1 MELDAKVKERLRSS
15 KGYDLIMSAEE
26 AAAMVKDGMVLGVSG
41 FTASGYPKAVPHALA
56 ERGKRGEK
64 FKVDVYSGASLGPE
78 IDTEMTEAGI
88 LGYRMPYMTDNVF
101 RKAVNSGK
109 CDYVDMHLSQSAQY
123 VNYGILPKIDIAIVE
138 ALAINEDGSI
148 VPTTSVGNTPSFIRQ
163 ADKVIVELNTL
174 QPMGLE
180 GMHDCII
187 LDNPPHRKP
196 IDIESPSDRIGK
208 PYMECGWDKICA
220 IVITDIQDGLRPLGA
235 ISEDS
240 QKIADN
246 IIDFLNGEVK
256 AGRLTDTL
264 LPIQSGVGSVANAV
278 LYGLKDSEFHDL
290 TCFTEVVQDSMLEL
304 IKAGKVTCASTT
316 AITPSPEMKE
326 RFDKE
331 CDLYKG
337 KLIFR
342 PEDISN
348 NPEVIRRLGV
358 IAMNTALECD
368 IYGNVNST
376 HVNGSGMMNGIG
388 GSGDFSRNGG
398 ITIFSTVSTAKNGK
412 LSSIVPFCSHIDHTE
427 HDVQVI
433 VTEQGYADLRGLT
446 PKQRAVKIIENCA
459 HPDYKDM
466 LMDYFRRACEQS
478 KLQTPHILE
487 EAFSW
492 HVRAIK
498 TGTMKPAPE
507 KTADAACSD
516 AAEKKL
522 LRLKQMRRSR

>member
-1 MELDAKVKERLRSS
+1 MELDPKVKERLRSE
-15 KGYDLIMSAEE
+15 KGNDLIMSAEQ
-26 AAAMVKDGMVLGVSG
+26 AAEMIKDGMVLGVSG

-56 ERGKRGEK
+56 ERGKNGEK

-88 LGYRMPYMTDNVF
+88 LGKRMPYMTDKAF
-101 RKAVNSGK
+101 RKAVNTGV

-123 VNYGILPKIDIAIVE
+123 VNYGVMPKIDIAIVE

-174 QPMGLE
+174 QPLSLE

-187 LDNPPHRKP
+187 LDNPPNRQP
-196 IDIESPSDRIGK
+196 IAITNPGDRIGK
-208 PYMECGWDKICA
+208 PYMECGWDKIAA

-246 IIDFLNGEVK
+246 IIEFLNGEVK

-278 LYGLKDSEFHDL
+278 LYGLLDSDFHDL
-290 TCFTEVVQDSMLEL
+290 TCYTEVVQDSMLEL
-304 IKAGKVTCASTT
+304 IKAGKVVRASTT

-326 RFDKE
+326 KFDQE
-331 CDLYKG
+331 CELYKD

-398 ITIFSTVSTAKNGK
+398 ITIFSTVSTAKNGNI
-412 LSSIVPFCSHIDHTE
+412 SSIVPFCSHIDHTE
-427 HDVQVI
+427 HDVMVI
-433 VTEQGYADLRGLT
+433 VTEQGFADLRGCT
-446 PKQRAVKIIENCA
+446 PKERAVKIINNCA

-466 LMDYFRRACEQS
+466 LMDYYERACKES
-478 KLQTPHILE
+478 ALQTPHLLE

-492 HVRAIK
+492 HIKAMK
-498 TGTMKPAPE
+498 TGSMK
-507 KTADAACSD
+507 
-516 AAEKKL
+516 
-522 LRLKQMRRSR
+522 

>member
-1 MELDAKVKERLRSS
+1 MELDPKVKERLRSE
-15 KGYDLIMSAEE
+15 KGVDLIMSAEK
-26 AAAMVKDGMVLGVSG
+26 AAEMVKDGMVLGVSG

-88 LGYRMPYMTDNVF
+88 MGKRMPYMTNKSF
-101 RKAVNSGK
+101 RKAVNTGV

-123 VNYGILPKIDIAIVE
+123 VNYGVMPKIDIAIVE

-148 VPTTSVGNTPSFIRQ
+148 VPTTSVGNTPSFIKQ

-174 QPMGLE
+174 QPLSLE

-187 LDNPPHRKP
+187 LDNPPNRKP
-196 IDIESPSDRIGK
+196 IDITKPNDRIGK
-208 PYMECGWDKICA
+208 PYMECGWDKIAA

-246 IIDFLNGEVK
+246 IIEFLNGEVK
-256 AGRLTDTL
+256 AGRLTDSL

-278 LYGLKDSEFHDL
+278 LYGLLDSDFHDL

-304 IKAGKVTCASTT
+304 IKAGKATCASTT

-326 RFDKE
+326 QFDKE
-331 CDLYKG
+331 CELYKG
-337 KLIFR
+337 KLVFR

-348 NPEVIRRLGV
+348 NPELIRRLGV
-358 IAMNTALECD
+358 ISMNTALECD

-388 GSGDFSRNGG
+388 GSGDFSRNAA
-398 ITIFSTVSTAKNGK
+398 ITIFSTVSVAKGGDI
-412 LSSIVPFCSHIDHTE
+412 SSIVPFCSHIDHTE
-427 HDVQVI
+427 HDVMVI
-433 VTEQGYADLRGLT
+433 VTEQGYADLRGCT
-446 PKQRAVKIIENCA
+446 PKERAIKIINNCA
-459 HPDYKDM
+459 HPDYRDK
-466 LMDYFRRACEQS
+466 LMDYFERACKES
-478 KLQTPHILE
+478 ALQTPHLLD

-492 HVRAIK
+492 HIKAMK
-498 TGTMKPAPE
+498 TGSMK
-507 KTADAACSD
+507 
-516 AAEKKL
+516 
-522 LRLKQMRRSR
+522 

>member
-1 MELDAKVKERLRSS
+1 MELDPKVKERLRSD
-15 KGYDLIMSAEE
+15 KGASLIMSADE

-88 LGYRMPYMTDNVF
+88 LGKRMPYMTDKTF
-101 RKAVNSGK
+101 RKAVNTGA

-123 VNYGILPKIDIAIVE
+123 VNYGVMPKIDMAIVE

-174 QPMGLE
+174 QPLSLE

-187 LDNPPHRKP
+187 LDNPPNRKP
-196 IDIESPSDRIGK
+196 INITKPNDRIGK
-208 PYMECGWDKICA
+208 PYMECGWDKIA
-220 IVITDIQDGLRPLGA
+220 GIVITDIQDGLRPLGA

-246 IIDFLNGEVK
+246 IIEFLNGEVK

-278 LYGLKDSEFHDL
+278 LYGLLESDFHDM

-304 IKAGKVTCASTT
+304 IKAGKVNCASTT

-326 RFDKE
+326 KFDKE
-331 CDLYKG
+331 CELYKG
-337 KLIFR
+337 KLVFR

-348 NPEVIRRLGV
+348 NPELIRRLGV
-358 IAMNTALECD
+358 ISMNTALECD

-388 GSGDFSRNGG
+388 GSGDFSRNAA
-398 ITIFSTVSTAKNGK
+398 ITIFSTVSTAKHGDI
-412 LSSIVPFCSHIDHTE
+412 SSIVPFCSHIDHTE
-427 HDVQVI
+427 HDVMVI
-433 VTEQGYADLRGLT
+433 VTEQGFADLRGCT
-446 PKQRAVKIIENCA
+446 PKERAVKIIQNCA
-459 HPDYKDM
+459 HPDYRDK
-466 LMDYFRRACEQS
+466 LMDYFERACKES
-478 KLQTPHILE
+478 ALQTPHLLD

-492 HVRAIK
+492 HIKAMK
-498 TGTMKPAPE
+498 TGSMK
-507 KTADAACSD
+507 
-516 AAEKKL
+516 
-522 LRLKQMRRSR
+522 

>member
-1 MELDAKVKERLRSS
+1 MQVDAKVKERLRSDR
-15 KGYDLIMSAEE
+15 GYDLIMSAED
-26 AAAMVKDGMVLGVSG
+26 AAAMIEDNMVLGVSG

-56 ERGKRGEK
+56 ERGRNGETL
-64 FKVDVYSGASLGPE
+64 KVDIYSGASLGPE
-78 IDTEMTEAGI
+78 IDTELTEAGV
-88 LGYRMPYMTDNVF
+88 LRYRMPYMTDKAF
-101 RKAVNSGK
+101 RTAVNNGT

-123 VNYGILPKIDIAIVE
+123 VNYGIMPDIDIAIVE

-148 VPTTSVGNTPSFIRQ
+148 VPTTSVGNTPVFIKN
-163 ADKVIVELNTL
+163 AKKVIVELNTL

-180 GMHDCII
+180 GMHDCIV

-196 IDIESPSDRIGK
+196 IGITNPADLIGK

-220 IVITDIQDGLRPLGA
+220 IVITDIQDKLRPLSA
-235 ISEDS
+235 PDENS
-240 QKIADN
+240 QKIANN
-246 IIDFLNGEVK
+246 IIRFLEGEVK

-278 LYGLKDSEFHDL
+278 LYGLLDSDFHDL
-290 TCFTEVVQDSMLEL
+290 TCYTEVVQDSMLEL
-304 IKAGKVTCASTT
+304 VKSGKAVCASTT

-326 RFDKE
+326 KFDKE

-358 IAMNTALECD
+358 ISMNTALEFD

-398 ITIFSTVSTAKNGK
+398 ITIFSTVSTAKGGK
-412 LSSIVPFCSHIDHTE
+412 ISSVVPFCSHVDHTE
-427 HDVQVI
+427 HDVQVV

-446 PKQRAVKIIENCA
+446 PKQRAMAIIENCA
-459 HPDYKDM
+459 HPDYKPM
-466 LMDYFRRACEQS
+466 LMDYFQRACKES
-478 KLQTPHILE
+478 KLHTPHILS
-487 EAFSW
+487 EALSW
-492 HVRAIK
+492 HVRAME
-498 TGTMKPAPE
+498 TGSMLPE
-507 KTADAACSD
+507 ASPEDKIAALE
-516 AAEKKL
+516 ARVAELEAKL
-522 LRLKQMRRSR
+522 EK

>member
-1 MELDAKVKERLRSS
+1 MELDPKVKERLRSD
-15 KGYDLIMSAEE
+15 KGASLIMSADE

-64 FKVDVYSGASLGPE
+64 FKVDVYSGASLGSE

-88 LGYRMPYMTDNVF
+88 LGKRMPYMTDKTF
-101 RKAVNSGK
+101 RKAVNTGA

-123 VNYGILPKIDIAIVE
+123 VNYGVMPKIDMAIVE

-174 QPMGLE
+174 QPLSLE

-187 LDNPPHRKP
+187 LDNPPNRKP
-196 IDIESPSDRIGK
+196 INITKPNDRIGK
-208 PYMECGWDKICA
+208 PYMECGWDKIA
-220 IVITDIQDGLRPLGA
+220 GIVITDIQDGLRPLGA

-246 IIDFLNGEVK
+246 IIEFLNGEVK

-278 LYGLKDSEFHDL
+278 LYGLLESDFHDM

-304 IKAGKVTCASTT
+304 IKAGKVNCASTT

-326 RFDKE
+326 KFDKE
-331 CDLYKG
+331 CELYKG
-337 KLIFR
+337 KLVFR

-348 NPEVIRRLGV
+348 NPELIRRLGV
-358 IAMNTALECD
+358 ISMNTALECD

-388 GSGDFSRNGG
+388 GSGDFSRNAA
-398 ITIFSTVSTAKNGK
+398 ITIFSTVSTAKHGDI
-412 LSSIVPFCSHIDHTE
+412 SSIVPFCSHIDHTE
-427 HDVQVI
+427 HDVMVI
-433 VTEQGYADLRGLT
+433 VTEQGFADLRGCT
-446 PKQRAVKIIENCA
+446 PKERAVKIIQNCA
-459 HPDYKDM
+459 HPDYRDK
-466 LMDYFRRACEQS
+466 LMDYFERACKES
-478 KLQTPHILE
+478 ALQTPHLLD

-492 HVRAIK
+492 HIKAMK
-498 TGTMKPAPE
+498 TGSMK
-507 KTADAACSD
+507 
-516 AAEKKL
+516 
-522 LRLKQMRRSR
+522 